1 MDDDNTKDT
10 VFHITSTP
18 SGEDLYYEEFR
29 KLLKQQLALLV
40 DLNWDDGSGMTRGT
54 VTKREDN
61 VVHVRFKDAGGDN
74 ER

>member
-10 VFHITSTP
+10 VFHITSLP

-61 VVHVRFKDAGGDN
+61 VVHVRFKDAGA
-74 ER
+74 

>member
-10 VFHITSTP
+10 VFHITSIP

-29 KLLKQQLALLV
+29 KLMDQQLALLSG
-40 DLNWDDGSGMTRGT
+40 LNWDDGSGMTRGT

-61 VVHVRFKDAGGDN
+61 VVHVRFKNVGA
-74 ER
+74 

>member
-10 VFHITSTP
+10 VFHITSIP

-61 VVHVRFKDAGGDN
+61 VVHVRFKNVGA
-74 ER
+74 